1 MKGRNHGWRWPR
13 LITAMI
19 VVGFASVGSARIFM
33 TSGESDQQDGATQEL
48 MDAAGHVA
56 PVFADEP
63 EIVKPAPEP
72 IAIVLNVDRS
82 SSVQAFLQDAGLG
95 NGEAGRWADFF
106 ERASDSQTLVQGH
119 SITLY
124 KDPEN
129 GSLREIKYN
138 IDDHVALREKSYGD
152 GVLRSSQ
159 ELITYIVRP
168 VAVAFRLRDGFSND
182 AARNDLP
189 QPIIATLQ
197 NAFQNQRSLT
207 ELPRGS
213 AVKLIYQ
220 EMVSRDGSTRMVT
233 GLQAAQIR
241 LPGRTLTAFA
251 FRDVNGDAHLYDADG
266 MALGQQELRFPLNFE
281 YISSGF
287 SFHRYHP
294 ILHEYRAHNGVD
306 LVARYGTPVKAVAD
320 GRVEQAG
327 WCGEL
332 GHCVRIQHDG
342 GLVSIY
348 GHLAE
353 IADGLQPGDNVKVGE
368 LVGRVGS
375 SGLSTGPH
383 LHFGLERNGEY
394 VDPLLQN
401 LGVEH
406 HVSPAMRALF
416 DHLKRNYLSVLTRL
430 PDFGGHFTMAH
441 PGFAAGTAAT
451 AAPALAMTGPT
462 QPRQDPTPHTATIA
476 WSPPHTTAPAI
487 VTINGRESIS
497 R

>member
-1 MKGRNHGWRWPR
+1 MKGRNNGWRWPR
-13 LITAMI
+13 LITAII
-19 VVGFASVGSARIFM
+19 VAGFASVGSARLFI
-33 TSGESDQQDGATQEL
+33 TSPEGDQPSTADHHL
-48 MDAAGHVA
+48 IDAAGHVA

-72 IAIVLNVDRS
+72 IAIALNVDRS
-82 SSVQAFLQDAGLG
+82 SSVQGFLEDAGLG
-95 NGEAGRWADFF
+95 NGEAARWADFF
-106 ERASDSQTLVQGH
+106 ERASDSQTLAQGH

-138 IDDHVALREKSYGD
+138 IDDHIALREKTYGD

-159 ELITYIVRP
+159 ELITYTVHP
-168 VAVAFRLRDGFSND
+168 VAVAFRLRDGFSHD

-197 NAFQNQRSLT
+197 NAFQDDASLT
-207 ELPRGS
+207 TLPRGA

-220 EMVSRDGSTRMVT
+220 EMVSRDGTSTMVT

-251 FRDVNGDAHLYDADG
+251 FRDANGDAHLYDANG

-294 ILHEYRAHNGVD
+294 ILHEYRPHNGID

-332 GHCVRIQHDG
+332 GRCVRIQHDS

-353 IADGLQPGDNVKVGE
+353 IASGLEPGDNVKVGE
-368 LVGRVGS
+368 LVGRVGT

-394 VDPLLQN
+394 VDPLAEN

-406 HVSPAMRALF
+406 HVSPAMRSLF
-416 DHLKRNYLSVLTRL
+416 DRLKQNYLAVLSRL

-441 PGFAAGTAAT
+441 PLLAANTAAT
-451 AAPALAMTGPT
+451 AQPAEAMTGPVGAAG
-462 QPRQDPTPHTATIA
+462 RASAIA
-476 WSPPHTTAPAI
+476 WAPRHAAAPKATVI
-487 VTINGRESIS
+487 SGRESIS

>member
-1 MKGRNHGWRWPR
+1 MTARNYRWRWPR
-13 LITAMI
+13 LITAVI
-19 VVGFASVGSARIFM
+19 VAAFASIGSARIFL
-33 TSGESDQQDGATQEL
+33 SSVDGEPPDSDTQAL
-48 MDAAGHVA
+48 TQAAGHVD

-63 EIVKPAPEP
+63 EVVKAAPEP
-72 IAIVLNVDRS
+72 IAIVLNIDRS
-82 SSVQAFLQDAGLG
+82 SAIGAFLHDAGLG
-95 NGEAGRWADFF
+95 DGEAAHWADFF
-106 ERASDSQTLVQGH
+106 ARASASQTILQGH

-138 IDDHVALREKSYGD
+138 LGDNVAVREKTYGD

-159 ELITYIVRP
+159 ELITYVIRP
-168 VAVAFRLRDGFSND
+168 VAVTFRLHDGFLRD
-182 AARNDLP
+182 AERNNLP
-189 QPIIATLQ
+189 QPIVATLQ
-197 NAFQNQRSLT
+197 NAFQDRRSLT
-207 ELPRGS
+207 TLPRGA

-220 EMVSRDGSTRMVT
+220 EKVSRDGTATMVT
-233 GLQAAQIR
+233 GLQAAEIR
-241 LPGRTLTAFA
+241 VPGKTLTAIA
-251 FRDVNGDAHLYDADG
+251 FRDQHGDAHLYDADG
-266 MALGQQELRFPLNFE
+266 MALGQQDLRFPLNFE

-332 GHCVRIQHDG
+332 GRCVRIQHDG

-348 GHLAE
+348 GHLSE
-353 IADGLQPGDNVKVGE
+353 IASGLQAGDHVTVGQPI
-368 LVGRVGS
+368 GRVGS

-383 LHFGLERNGEY
+383 LHFGLERDGEY
-394 VDPLLQN
+394 VDPLAQN

-416 DHLKRNYLSVLTRL
+416 DHLKQNYLAVMARL
-430 PDFGGHFTMAH
+430 PEFGGHFTLARPIMTAS
-441 PGFAAGTAAT
+441 TAANVSPVQT
-451 AAPALAMTGPT
+451 TGGPMTLPAERSVKSATDHARPAGPVL
-462 QPRQDPTPHTATIA
+462 I
-476 WSPPHTTAPAI
+476 S
-487 VTINGRESIS
+487 GRGSIT